1 MLSLCKESKYAAAKS
16 SIILTSYWEF
26 LSFDLMIPNSHKNLE
41 MILIE
46 KGSGN
51 QLPQMM
57 FINQCMTS
65 IIILARLLQKTQPS
79 TENTRDWSNK
89 PL

>member
-26 LSFDLMIPNSHKNLE
+26 LSFDLMIPNSHKNIE

-51 QLPQMM
+51 QLPPNDVYKSMYDEYHYSSK
-57 FINQCMTS
+57 TS
-65 IIILARLLQKTQPS
+65 S
-79 TENTRDWSNK
+79 ENPTFNRK
-89 PL
+89 YKGLIQ

>member
-1 MLSLCKESKYAAAKS
+1 
-16 SIILTSYWEF
+16 
-26 LSFDLMIPNSHKNLE
+26 MIPNSHKNLE

-65 IIILARLLQKTQPS
+65 IIIQQDFFGKPNLQQKIQGIDPISLCNPRADTDLQ
-79 TENTRDWSNK
+79 N
-89 PL
+89 